1 MQKKL
6 QKLPKYSSLKSY
18 IEKLL
23 SSDKKEKIKS
33 IVLHGSMA
41 RGDYSC
47 SSDIDLLIV
56 VSEESKR
63 LDKRIYEYSEY
74 SNGWVEPLVYTD
86 KEIIEMFNDF
96 NPLILY
102 ALKDGIVI
110 IDNGFWFKLKRKFNE
125 MEKEGRLKKEGNSW
139 IVKGY

>member
-1 MQKKL
+1 
-6 QKLPKYSSLKSY
+6 LPKYHSLKSY

-41 RGDYSC
+41 RGNHSY
-47 SSDIDLLIV
+47 SSDIDLLII
-56 VSEESKR
+56 VSEESKK
-63 LDKRIYEYSEY
+63 LSERIYEYSEY

-86 KEIIEMFNDF
+86 EEIIKMFNDF

-102 ALKDGIVI
+102 ALKDGIII
-110 IDNGFWFKLKRKFNE
+110 IDNGFWSRLKKKFDE
-125 MEKEGRLKKEGNSW
+125 MEKEGRLKREGNSW
-139 IVKGY
+139 IIKSYS